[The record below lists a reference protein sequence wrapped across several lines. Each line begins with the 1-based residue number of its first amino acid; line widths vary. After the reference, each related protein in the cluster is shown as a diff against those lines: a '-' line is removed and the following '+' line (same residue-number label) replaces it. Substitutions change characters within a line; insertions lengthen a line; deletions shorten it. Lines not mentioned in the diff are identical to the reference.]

1 MAYTTV
7 SLKTCHWPLQAKA
20 DAARQEAETVT
31 AENSQLGA
39 HLQLL
44 ESELES
50 ARHGPG
56 TDSAEGSPRQSQQ
69 LAETIPHGLT
79 PSHLDLPEASA
90 VLPSAV
96 SGALFFVNANIFFLS
111 CGMTTLSDI

>member
-1 MAYTTV
+1 M
-7 SLKTCHWPLQAKA
+7 
-20 DAARQEAETVT
+20 T

-56 TDSAEGSPRQSQQ
+56 TDSAEASPRQSQQ

-79 PSHLDLPEASA
+79 PAHLDLPEASA

-96 SGALFFVNANIFFLS
+96 SGALFFVNANILFLS
-111 CGMTTLSDI
+111 CGMTSLSDI